1 MTTLNG
7 EQVAGVT
14 ALTALCTFEDM
25 YLENGGTPFAAT
37 VVGQRGFM
45 TLADSEVSVPA
56 VSGEGTDWMAHHLH
70 TPLEIDTAIAG
81 AAPIAAQAQSRT
93 LSEPPPPAVE
103 TPDDDSTVPA

>member
-1 MTTLNG
+1 MTSLNG

-37 VVGQRGFM
+37 FAGQRGFM
-45 TLADSEVSVPA
+45 TLSDAETSVPA

-70 TPLEIDTAIAG
+70 NPLDIETAV
-81 AAPIAAQAQSRT
+81 AAATPIAAGAMARAS
-93 LSEPPPPAVE
+93 PPPPD
-103 TPDDDSTVPA
+103 PDPPPPPSE